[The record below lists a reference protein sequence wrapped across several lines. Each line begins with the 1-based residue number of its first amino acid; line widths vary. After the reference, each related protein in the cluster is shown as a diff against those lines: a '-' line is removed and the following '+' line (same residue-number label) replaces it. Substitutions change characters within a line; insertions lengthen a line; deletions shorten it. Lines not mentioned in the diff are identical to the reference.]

1 MNSILVIHPYKCEGL
16 WVFDDPRVSL
26 TQEPF
31 IAGADVILDRMTA
44 AIPNAE
50 KGVTILFA
58 AIPFPG
64 HQFELHWRREEAGG
78 NVYCCPAYDMEGW
91 LCPALFKYFETAPKI
106 IYLQAKAK
114 LSGT

>member
-1 MNSILVIHPYKCEGL
+1 MNSILVIHPYKCEGV
-16 WVFDDPRVSL
+16 WVFDDPKVGL

-44 AIPNAE
+44 GIPNAE

-64 HQFELHWRREEAGG
+64 HQFELRWLREDAGG
-78 NVYCCPAYDMEGW
+78 NVYHCPAFNLEGW
-91 LCPALFKYFETAPKI
+91 LCPALFKYFDAAPKA
-106 IYLQAKAK
+106 IYLQVKPKAAV
-114 LSGT
+114 